1 MKIAKYSMNATSYVH
16 IMEADDWRENDSGYI
31 RLSEIVDVE
40 FPPLAPEVVIP
51 QKLAALD
58 EAEKELTAKHLQA
71 LEVIQ
76 SRRKDLLSLAPPK
89 VVSEVA

>member
-1 MKIAKYSMNATSYVH
+1 MRIAKYSINAANYVH
-16 IMEADDWRENDSGYI
+16 IMECDDWRENDSGYI

-40 FPPLAPEVVIP
+40 FPPLAAEIVVP

-58 EAEKELTAKHLQA
+58 EAEKELIAKHVTA
-71 LEVIQ
+71 LEFIQ

-89 VVSEVA
+89 AVSEVA